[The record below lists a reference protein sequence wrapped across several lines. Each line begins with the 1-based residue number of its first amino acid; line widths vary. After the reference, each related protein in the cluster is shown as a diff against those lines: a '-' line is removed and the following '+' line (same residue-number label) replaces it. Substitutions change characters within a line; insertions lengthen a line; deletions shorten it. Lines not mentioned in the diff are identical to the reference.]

1 MKITA
6 VKQQAHCPQ
15 KYNVFVDGAFAFSL
29 IKEDIIYFKLKEG
42 NEIAQEKYD
51 FIQNELIYIQAQDK
65 ALHYIGYKMR
75 TEKEVCQKLY
85 QKGFA
90 ENVVQ
95 RVMEFLKKYEYVD
108 DEKYCEGYIKERL
121 LISPRAK
128 YALKMELRQ
137 RGVLESTIC
146 KVLDKMDIDE
156 LGDAVR
162 LLEKKCFYLDDMNE
176 KEKKRLFGFLQRRG
190 YCYDIIKEAFAY
202 VQKKEE

>member
-1 MKITA
+1 M
-6 VKQQAHCPQ
+6 
-15 KYNVFVDGAFAFSL
+15 

-75 TEKEVCQKLY
+75 TEKEVFQKLY

-162 LLEKKCFYLDDMNE
+162 LLEKKCFSLDDMNE